1 MSLEVQYE
9 MTVDLINPNNNVSSK
24 YPLVQGTNPK
34 ILLTIKEDNTVHTV
48 TNLSH
53 VEMAVVHY
61 CKLDGSGIIKK
72 LQNADI
78 RIDGERLS
86 IKGTDLTS
94 TPGKNALIF
103 KYSNGYISY
112 SQPLYYE
119 VIANPMY
126 NLTN

>member
-1 MSLEVQYE
+1 MTLEVQYN

-24 YPLVQGTNPK
+24 YPLVQGTKPK
-34 ILLTIKEDNTVHTV
+34 IILTIKEDGTIHNV

-53 VEMAVVHY
+53 VEMAVIHY

-78 RIDGERLS
+78 TIQNGELEIS
-86 IKGTDLTS
+86 GTDLTS

-103 KYSNGYISY
+103 KYTNGYTSY

-119 VIANPMY
+119 VIENPMY

>member
-9 MTVDLINPNNNVSSK
+9 MTVDLVNPNNNVSSK

-34 ILLTIKEDNTVHTV
+34 ILLTIKEDNAVHTV

-78 RIDGERLS
+78 RIDGERLA
-86 IKGTDLTS
+86 ITGTDLTS

-103 KYSNGYISY
+103 KYTNNYISY